1 MIQII
6 KFLGVG
12 AIATAIQYLLLILF
26 VELDLLDPVSS
37 SGLSYSISAVFN
49 YFANYYITFSSDVN
63 HRVAAIKF
71 LVIVLFGLVINTGM
85 MYIMVTMFELQ
96 YILAQIIATC
106 IVLVWNFLSHKYW
119 TFVRN

>member
-12 AIATAIQYLLLILF
+12 AIATGIQYILLILF
-26 VELDLLDPVSS
+26 VEFDLLDPVTSS
-37 SGLSYSISAVFN
+37 ALSYSISAVFN
-49 YFANYYITFSSDVN
+49 YFANYYITFASDAK

-71 LVIVLFGLVINTGM
+71 LVIALLGLALNTAM
-85 MYIMVTMFELQ
+85 MYIMITMFSLQ
-96 YILAQIIATC
+96 YILAQIITTC